1 MSSVPKTFNIQGV
14 QLALQLEPEDLPLIE
29 KAVNEINQAVRNVN
43 QGKDLVL
50 TPNKQTRI
58 LLYAILQLI
67 YSRDSTPAAVPPDVE
82 KKLES
87 LLVFCQDTLKRSQSY

>member
-1 MSSVPKTFNIQGV
+1 MTTVPKTFNIQGV
-14 QLALQLEPEDLPLIE
+14 QLGLQLEQDDLPIIE

-43 QGKDLVL
+43 QGKDLLL

-58 LLYAILQLI
+58 LLYAFLQLI
-67 YSRDSTPAAVPPDVE
+67 YSRESAPETVSPDLE

-87 LLVFCQDTLKRSQSY
+87 LLGICQDALKRTQTY

>member
-43 QGKDLVL
+43 QGKDLKIGRASCRERV
-50 TPNKQTRI
+50 
-58 LLYAILQLI
+58 
-67 YSRDSTPAAVPPDVE
+67 
-82 KKLES
+82 
-87 LLVFCQDTLKRSQSY
+87 

>member
-43 QGKDLVL
+43 QGKDLIL
-50 TPNKQTRI
+50 TPKKQTRI
-58 LLYAILQLI
+58 QLYAFNSFIQEIQPLQQCLLM
-67 YSRDSTPAAVPPDVE
+67 
-82 KKLES
+82 LE
-87 LLVFCQDTLKRSQSY
+87 RSWNRC